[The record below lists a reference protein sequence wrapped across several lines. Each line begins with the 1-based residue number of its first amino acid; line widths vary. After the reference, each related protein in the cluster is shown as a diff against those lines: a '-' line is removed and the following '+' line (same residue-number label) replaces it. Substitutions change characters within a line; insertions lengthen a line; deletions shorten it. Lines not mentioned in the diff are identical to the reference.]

1 MYVPDR
7 TSLFGNC
14 RICDFKALS
23 IFSVGPF
30 RNAEISP
37 QNIRPDLHY
46 FNSEKKFQELN
57 FNQIEKKE
65 LSTSEKLYSAYE
77 FSRQN
82 YDGVNRKPTMR
93 GFCSCMFSTDKLSN
107 LFCTDE
113 VCSLSI

>member
-46 FNSEKKFQELN
+46 FNFEKKFQELN
-57 FNQIEKKE
+57 FNQIEKKSFPH
-65 LSTSEKLYSAYE
+65 LKNCIVLM
-77 FSRQN
+77 N
-82 YDGVNRKPTMR
+82 LV
-93 GFCSCMFSTDKLSN
+93 DKIMMALTAN
-107 LFCTDE
+107 QQ
-113 VCSLSI
+113 